1 MSVSALRGSQPIPP
15 YVLDPWLV
23 GVTAQIRRITVIR
36 AWPRVSVR
44 RTCQALVVGSLL
56 ASPLAMAHPHG
67 WIDMSVRVITND
79 DGAVTGLHQTWRM
92 DPFYSLVVME
102 ELQQVPG
109 TSLEQGLD
117 QLGSEIR
124 NNLTPQHYFTE
135 VRIGDKPQTFGE
147 VTEYT
152 ALERDGRL
160 TFMFILPLTS
170 PQPLSGQ
177 VLEYQVFDPT
187 YYIEMVHEEEGDE
200 PSPQAL
206 ILNGE
211 PDCTLSVLPADP
223 IRRRC
228 CRRHY

>member
-1 MSVSALRGSQPIPP
+1 M
-15 YVLDPWLV
+15 
-23 GVTAQIRRITVIR
+23 IR

-56 ASPLAMAHPHG
+56 DSPLAMAHPHG

-223 IRRRC
+223 DPEKVLQASLLDVDEEGEPGLGRHFAETGRVD
-228 CRRHY
+228 CR

>member
-1 MSVSALRGSQPIPP
+1 M
-15 YVLDPWLV
+15 
-23 GVTAQIRRITVIR
+23 IR

-135 VRIGDKPQTFGE
+135 VRIGEEPQTFGE

-223 IRRRC
+223 DPEKVLQASLLDVDEEGEPGLGRHFAETGRVD
-228 CRRHY
+228 CR

>member
-1 MSVSALRGSQPIPP
+1 
-15 YVLDPWLV
+15 LV
-23 GVTAQIRRITVIR
+23 A
-36 AWPRVSVR
+36 
-44 RTCQALVVGSLL
+44 GSLL
-56 ASPLAMAHPHG
+56 ASHLAMAHPHG

-223 IRRRC
+223 DPEKVLQASLLDVDEEGEPGLGRHFAETGRVD
-228 CRRHY
+228 CR

>member
-1 MSVSALRGSQPIPP
+1 M
-15 YVLDPWLV
+15 
-23 GVTAQIRRITVIR
+23 IR

-67 WIDMSVRVITND
+67 WLDMSVRVITND

-223 IRRRC
+223 DPEKVLQASLLDVDEEGEPGLGRHFAETGRVD
-228 CRRHY
+228 CR

>member
-1 MSVSALRGSQPIPP
+1 M
-15 YVLDPWLV
+15 
-23 GVTAQIRRITVIR
+23 IR

-211 PDCTLSVLPADP
+211 PADP
-223 IRRRC
+223 DPEKVLQASLLDVDEEGEPGLGRHFAETGRVD
-228 CRRHY
+228 CR

>member
-1 MSVSALRGSQPIPP
+1 M
-15 YVLDPWLV
+15 
-23 GVTAQIRRITVIR
+23 IR
-36 AWPRVSVR
+36 AWPRVLVR
-44 RTCQALVVGSLL
+44 RTCQALVAGSLL
-56 ASPLAMAHPHG
+56 ASHLAMAHPHG
-67 WIDMSVRVITND
+67 WIDMSVRVITD
-79 DGAVTGLHQTWRM
+79 DNGVATGLHQTWRM
-92 DPFYSLVVME
+92 DPFYSLVVFE

-109 TSLEQGLD
+109 GSMEEGLD
-117 QLGSEIR
+117 QLGGEIR
-124 NNLTPQHYFTE
+124 DNLAAQHYFTE
-135 VRIGDKPQTFGE
+135 VRIGSEKQSFGD

-160 TFMFILPLTS
+160 TFMFILPLAT

-211 PDCTLSVLPADP
+211 PECALSVLPADP
-223 IRRRC
+223 DPELVMQAALLDTDEEGEPGLGRHFAETGRVD
-228 CRRHY
+228 CR

>member
-1 MSVSALRGSQPIPP
+1 M
-15 YVLDPWLV
+15 
-23 GVTAQIRRITVIR
+23 IR

-211 PDCTLSVLPADP
+211 PDCTLSVLPRSGEGVAGVTTRRGRGRRTG
-223 IRRRC
+223 IRPPLCGNRAGGLPLAAC
-228 CRRHY
+228 LAGHV

>member
-1 MSVSALRGSQPIPP
+1 M
-15 YVLDPWLV
+15 
-23 GVTAQIRRITVIR
+23 R

-223 IRRRC
+223 DPEKVLQASLLDVDEEGEPGLGRHFAETGRVD
-228 CRRHY
+228 CR

>member
-1 MSVSALRGSQPIPP
+1 M
-15 YVLDPWLV
+15 
-23 GVTAQIRRITVIR
+23 IR

-92 DPFYSLVVME
+92 DPFYSLVVMG

-109 TSLEQGLD
+109 QSLEQGLD

-223 IRRRC
+223 DPEKVLQASLLDVDEEGEPGLGRHFAETGRVD
-228 CRRHY
+228 CR

>member
-1 MSVSALRGSQPIPP
+1 MN
-15 YVLDPWLV
+15 
-23 GVTAQIRRITVIR
+23 
-36 AWPRVSVR
+36 AWSPATLR
-44 RTCQALVVGSLL
+44 RTGQALLVGSLL
-56 ASPLAMAHPHG
+56 TSSMAQAHPHG

-109 TSLEQGLD
+109 ASLEQGLD

-124 NNLTPQHYFTE
+124 DNLTPQHYFTE
-135 VRIGDKPQTFGE
+135 VRVGDEPQTFGE

-152 ALERDGRL
+152 AMERDGRL
-160 TFMFILPLTS
+160 TFMFILPLAT

-211 PDCTLSVLPADP
+211 PDCALSVLPADP
-223 IRRRC
+223 DPELVMQAALLDTDEEGEPGLGRHFAETGRVD
-228 CRRHY
+228 CR

>member
-1 MSVSALRGSQPIPP
+1 M
-15 YVLDPWLV
+15 
-23 GVTAQIRRITVIR
+23 IR

-44 RTCQALVVGSLL
+44 RACQALVVGSLL

-67 WIDMSVRVITND
+67 WIDMSVRVITD
-79 DGAVTGLHQTWRM
+79 DNGVASGLHQTWRM
-92 DPFYSLVVME
+92 DPFYSLVVFE

-109 TSLEQGLD
+109 GSMEEGLD
-117 QLGSEIR
+117 QLGGEIR
-124 NNLTPQHYFTE
+124 DNLAAQHYFTE
-135 VRIGDKPQTFGE
+135 VRIGSEKQSFGD

-160 TFMFILPLTS
+160 TFMFILPLAS

-187 YYIEMVHEEEGDE
+187 YYIEMVHEEEDNE

-206 ILNGE
+206 ILNGD
-211 PDCTLSVLPADP
+211 PDCALSVLPADP
-223 IRRRC
+223 DPERVMQAALLDVDEVGEPGLGRYFAETGRVD
-228 CRRHY
+228 CR

>member
-1 MSVSALRGSQPIPP
+1 M
-15 YVLDPWLV
+15 
-23 GVTAQIRRITVIR
+23 IR

-206 ILNGE
+206 ILNAD
-211 PDCTLSVLPADP
+211 PDCTLGTLPADP
-223 IRRRC
+223 DPEKVLQASLLDVDEEGEPGLGRHFAETGRVD
-228 CRRHY
+228 CR

>member
-1 MSVSALRGSQPIPP
+1 M
-15 YVLDPWLV
+15 
-23 GVTAQIRRITVIR
+23 IR

-152 ALERDGRL
+152 ALERDGRI

-223 IRRRC
+223 DPEKVLQASLLDVDEEGEPGLGRHFAETGRVD
-228 CRRHY
+228 CR

>member
-1 MSVSALRGSQPIPP
+1 M
-15 YVLDPWLV
+15 
-23 GVTAQIRRITVIR
+23 IR

-117 QLGSEIR
+117 QWGSEIR
-124 NNLTPQHYFTE
+124 NNLPPQHYFTE

-223 IRRRC
+223 DPEKVLQASLLDVDEEGEPGLGRHFAETGRVD
-228 CRRHY
+228 CR

>member
-1 MSVSALRGSQPIPP
+1 MVA
-15 YVLDPWLV
+15 
-23 GVTAQIRRITVIR
+23 
-36 AWPRVSVR
+36 
-44 RTCQALVVGSLL
+44 GSLL
-56 ASPLAMAHPHG
+56 ASHLAMAHPHG

-223 IRRRC
+223 DPEKVLQASLLDVDEEGEPGLGRHFAETGRVD
-228 CRRHY
+228 CR